1 MSSVRGKR
9 ESKAHAAEFDARRR
23 ARAGA
28 PEREWKGVR
37 AVCGRAKREVGEG
50 SGVFAL
56 AHPFPLVK

>member
-9 ESKAHAAEFDARRR
+9 ESKAHAAEFDARH
-23 ARAGA
+23 AGA

-37 AVCGRAKREVGEG
+37 AVCWRAKREVGEG

-56 AHPFPLVK
+56 APPFPLVK